1 MGDRPDDALP
11 GGAVAS
17 ASRPVGWYPVAA
29 ERDVGGSAPIAAR
42 IVDRAIAL
50 WRDADGAVHAVD
62 DRCPHRGTRLSLGQV
77 VLRDGQSRLEC
88 PYHGWQFAADG
99 RCRFVPALPGFEP
112 PPSHRV
118 GVHGVRLA
126 HGLLWA
132 RLGGT
137 PGEETDDDGV
147 FALPDVGDVPPRVI
161 VCGPYDVQ
169 TSAPRVVENFLDM
182 SHFAFVHE
190 GLLGDRG
197 EPGVPAY
204 DVAIDARG
212 APSVDRHLAFQPRAA
227 AMREAGAWIRYRYRV
242 LTPYAAL
249 LHKTASDQGDPA
261 DAIALWT
268 CPLSQESTR
277 VWMTLF
283 TADTGS
289 DEHALVDFQDRIF
302 AQDLPILE
310 SQRPKRLPLVG
321 GELHSAADRL
331 SAAYRR
337 YLVACGVG

>member
-1 MGDRPDDALP
+1 MSVGW
-11 GGAVAS
+11 VES
-17 ASRPVGWYPVAA
+17 APRPVGWHPVAA
-29 ERDVGGSAPIAAR
+29 ERDVGGAAPVAAR
-42 IVDRAIAL
+42 VVNRPVAV

-62 DRCPHRGTRLSLGQV
+62 DRCPHRGTRLSLGSV
-77 VLRDGQSRLEC
+77 VMRDGQSRLEC

-99 RCRFVPALPGFEP
+99 RCRHVPALPGFEP
-112 PPSHRV
+112 PPSHRLD
-118 GVHGVRLA
+118 VHGVRSA
-126 HGLLWA
+126 YGLLWA
-132 RLGGT
+132 RLGGAV
-137 PGEETDDDGV
+137 GDDGA
-147 FALPDVGDVPPRVI
+147 FALPDVADVPPRAI

-190 GLLGDRG
+190 GLLGDRA
-197 EPGVPAY
+197 EPEVPAY
-204 DVAIDARG
+204 DVSLDARG
-212 APSVDRHLAFQPRAA
+212 APSVERYLAFQPRAA
-227 AMREAGAWIRYRYRV
+227 ATREGGAWIRYRYRV

-249 LHKTASDQGDPA
+249 LHKASADESAPA

-268 CPLSQESTR
+268 CPLSHESTR

-283 TADTGS
+283 TADTAS
-289 DEHALVDFQDRIF
+289 DDDALVAFQDRIF

-310 SQRPKRLPLVG
+310 SQRPKRLPLAG

-337 YLVACGVG
+337 YVAASGIAVGVETITS